1 MSNPSLFRPLPC
13 LIISNQVET
22 ATNSEEMS
30 KTIGFSVL
38 QSTNRTLSSSAGTL
52 SKISGD
58 INIRSR
64 KKTFATLRLGI
75 CLFVSYFDILTD
87 LLVSK
92 SYYDAGDYDTAY
104 ATGGFI
110 GEVW

>member
-13 LIISNQVET
+13 LIISAQVGT
-22 ATNSEEMS
+22 ATISKEMP
-30 KTIGFSVL
+30 KTTEIGVL

-52 SKISGD
+52 SKSSGD

-64 KKTFATLRLGI
+64 KKTFDTLRLGI
-75 CLFVSYFDILTD
+75 SLFVSYFDVLTD

-92 SYYDAGDYDTAY
+92 SYYDAGDFSTAY